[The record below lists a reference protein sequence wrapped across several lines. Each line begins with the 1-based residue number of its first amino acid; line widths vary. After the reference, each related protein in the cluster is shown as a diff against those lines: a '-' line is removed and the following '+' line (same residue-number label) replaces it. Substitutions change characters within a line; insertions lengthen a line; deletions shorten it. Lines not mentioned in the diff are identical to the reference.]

1 MEITMVEIHEYDE
14 HGLPPELR
22 QPGEISQGGVVDTA
36 STPTDKNKV
45 VMAEPVVLSTKRLT
59 LRAPHQRDFK
69 AIVKYAN
76 NPKVAKNLG
85 QMPHPYTQDD
95 AAHWA
100 ETLAQPSNKRQTFA
114 ITDRFEDNFLGG
126 CGYRP
131 CELDT
136 DRVVVGYWLG
146 EPFWGN
152 GIAAE
157 ASQAIIDYAFKN
169 EEISA
174 VAATARSS
182 NHQSKRVL
190 EKCGFQFTHS
200 GMAMSLAVNGMV
212 AIDHYRLSRSTW
224 ESLHAWGE
232 R

>member
-14 HGLPPELR
+14 QGLSPELR
-22 QPGEISQGGVVDTA
+22 QPGEISKGGVVNTA
-36 STPTDKNKV
+36 SAPTDQNKAV
-45 VMAEPVVLSTKRLT
+45 KGAPVVLSTKRLT
-59 LRAPHQRDFK
+59 LRTPHKRDYD

-76 NPKVAKNLG
+76 NPNVARNLG
-85 QMPHPYTQDD
+85 QMPYPYTLDD

-100 ETLAQPSNKRQTFA
+100 EVLAKPSVRRQTFA
-114 ITDRFEDNFLGG
+114 VTSRFEDDFLGG

-131 CELDT
+131 CELDEE
-136 DRVVVGYWLG
+136 RVVVGYWLG

-157 ASQAIIDYAFKN
+157 ATQAIIDYAFKT
-169 EEISA
+169 EDIKA

-212 AIDHYRLSRSTW
+212 AIDHYRLNKSTW
-224 ESLHAWGE
+224 ESLHSWGE

>member
-1 MEITMVEIHEYDE
+1 MVEIHEYDE
-14 HGLPPELR
+14 QGLSPELR
-22 QPGEISQGGVVDTA
+22 QPGEISQGGVVNTA
-36 STPTDKNKV
+36 STPTDKNKAV
-45 VMAEPVVLSTKRLT
+45 KTAPVVLSTKRLT
-59 LRAPHQRDFK
+59 LRAPHKRDYD
-69 AIVKYAN
+69 AIVKFAN
-76 NPKVAKNLG
+76 NPNVAKNLG
-85 QMPHPYTQDD
+85 QMPHPYTLED

-100 ETLAQPSNKRQTFA
+100 EVLAKPSIKRQTFA
-114 ITDRFEDNFLGG
+114 VTDRFEDNFLGG

-131 CELDT
+131 CDLDAE
-136 DRVVVGYWLG
+136 RVVVGYWLG

-157 ASQAIIDYAFKN
+157 ATQAIIDYAFRN
-169 EEISA
+169 ENIKA

-212 AIDHYRLSRSTW
+212 AIDHYRLNKSTW
-224 ESLHAWGE
+224 ESLHSWGE